1 LQCIP
6 DWNAR
11 EIPHTRVVW
20 IVDPTRELTALS
32 SSVAMVEI
40 AENNENGSLL
50 LGLVFAVVGQEDKDV
65 DERFREWLLS
75 GMWAGSESSE
85 SSRGST
91 D

>member
-50 LGLVFAVVGQEDKDV
+50 LGLVFAVVGQEDKDE
-65 DERFREWLLS
+65 DERLFRE
-75 GMWAGSESSE
+75 WAGSESSE